1 MKLIHKATGT
11 IIEVPCLI
19 QGGEW
24 EKVEEKKPAKKTA
37 KKTTKKSTKK
47 AGK

>member
-24 EKVEEKKPAKKTA
+24 EKVEEKKPAPKKKATKKKTA
-37 KKTTKKSTKK
+37 KK
-47 AGK
+47 GK

>member
-24 EKVEEKKPAKKTA
+24 EKVEEKKPAPKKKATKKTA
-37 KKTTKKSTKK
+37 KK
-47 AGK
+47 GK